1 VGLATTTVVADN
13 GHIPVRTLSRSAWR
27 FGCVSL
33 AGLVALAATVALRA
47 APGTAHGQSPA
58 PTVQAPIAQA
68 QMAQAPTAPVGSA
81 AEVDFIRDVQPLLER
96 HCAECH
102 GTKKARGRLRLHA
115 PEHLAKGGQSGAVV
129 LAGDVDQSL
138 LMRRVLGLDGEDRMP
153 LDADPLTDAE
163 LATLRG
169 WIASGAKLPAPAQ
182 STSADEVAEHWAYV
196 KPTRP
201 ALPAVAQPSW
211 VRTPIDRFVLARLDA
226 EKLAPSPEA
235 SRATL
240 LRRVTLDLTG
250 LPPTLE
256 EMAAFEADAAPGAY
270 ERAVDRLLASP
281 RYGERWARPWLDL
294 ARFADTNGYEKD
306 RRRDAWKYRDW
317 VIDALNDDL
326 PFDRFT
332 IEQLAGDMLPD
343 ATEAQR
349 IASGFHRNAMSNE
362 EGGVDP
368 DESMYEVL
376 VDRANTTATVWL
388 GTTLACAQC
397 HNHKYDPFSQK
408 DYFRLLAFFANPAY
422 ETQVSGDGTRYF
434 EATLDLATPE
444 QTARRTAVQAEI
456 KRLEKALAE
465 TTPALAEEQ
474 QAWETGIRNADSA
487 WVPLVPRDATATN
500 EVRLTPQPDGSILAS
515 GKNAEQTVYTV
526 TFETHA
532 EGITGL
538 RLEALPD
545 ASLPRGGPGRDAYG
559 HFRVTG
565 LAVSIAPLGGP
576 ATGEPLAIETV
587 RVDDAASSFEPG
599 DLLAGVDAG
608 AGRGTRRAWGIN
620 ALRETPRQPRRA
632 VLKAARPFGFAGGTR
647 ITLRIGQQDGSIGQG
662 IGRFR
667 VAVTSAADPLVGA
680 SLPPALRPIVLRTSG
695 ARAPADAEAV
705 AAQFR
710 RGAAAL
716 RPTRDALTAA
726 RKALVDLQIPS
737 TLVMQDRPGFER
749 PSYELRERGAFTARG
764 ERMYARTP
772 LALPAM
778 KDSLPAN
785 RLGLARWL
793 VDRDNPLVA
802 RVHVNRLWEQVFG
815 RGLVETSEDFG
826 TQGQAPSHPE
836 LLDWLA
842 VELMDRGWSQKTLL
856 RTIVTSATYRQA
868 SAVTPA
874 LVARDPYNRLLA
886 RGPRFRLEAEMIR
899 DGALAASGL
908 LSGKLHGPSVFPA
921 QPEGIWNMPYNEDRW
936 VESEGED
943 RHRRSL
949 YTFLRRTSPY
959 PMHMTFDATS
969 REYCAA
975 RRVRTNTPLQALTLL
990 NDRASFEAARALAAR
1005 VAPVADPAARATR
1018 AFRLVMA
1025 RDPKAAELTRLL
1037 AYADAERAHYAKRPD
1052 AAKLVAPTPAAGQSP
1067 ADAAAWTLAASV
1079 LLNLDETVTKN

>member
-1 VGLATTTVVADN
+1 VISR
-13 GHIPVRTLSRSAWR
+13 IPRGSPL
-27 FGCVSL
+27 
-33 AGLVALAATVALRA
+33 LVAAALTLAASFALRA
-47 APGTAHGQSPA
+47 APPGVGRAVQPA
-58 PTVQAPIAQA
+58 P
-68 QMAQAPTAPVGSA
+68 AQAPA
-81 AEVDFIRDVQPLLER
+81 AIDFARDVQPLLER
-96 HCAECH
+96 HCYECH
-102 GTKKARGRLRLHA
+102 GAKKARGRLRLHG
-115 PEHLAKGGQSGAVV
+115 PDQIAKGGQSGPAVV
-129 LAGDVDQSL
+129 GGDIEHSL
-138 LMRRVLGLDGEDRMP
+138 LMRRVLGLDDEDRMP
-153 LDADPLTDAE
+153 LDADPLSDGE

-169 WIASGAKLPAPAQ
+169 WIAAGAKMPAAAQ
-182 STSADEVAEHWAYV
+182 TTAATDVVEHWAYV
-196 KPTRP
+196 KPVRP
-201 ALPAVAQPSW
+201 PLPAVARDGW
-211 VRTPIDRFVLARLDA
+211 VRTPIDRFVLARLDK
-226 EKLAPSPEA
+226 EQLAPAPEA
-235 SRATL
+235 DRHTL

-256 EMAAFEADAAPGAY
+256 EIDAFLADTAPGAY

-294 ARFADTNGYEKD
+294 ARYADTNGYEKD
-306 RRRDAWKYRDW
+306 KRRDMWKYRDW
-317 VIDALNDDL
+317 VIDALNADM

-332 IEQLAGDMLPD
+332 VEQLAGDMLPE

-376 VDRANTTATVWL
+376 VDRVNTTATVWL
-388 GTTLACAQC
+388 GSTLACAQC

-408 DYFRLLAFFANPAY
+408 DYFRMLAFFANPAF
-422 ETQVSGDGTRYF
+422 ETQVSGDGTRYY
-434 EATLDLATPE
+434 EARLDLASSE
-444 QTARRTAVQAEI
+444 QAAQRTAAQAEI
-456 KRLEKALAE
+456 KRLEAALAE
-465 TTPALAEEQ
+465 TTPALAEGQRTWESEIRAADR
-474 QAWETGIRNADSA
+474 AWTVLA
-487 WVPLVPRDATATN
+487 PREATASNGVHLAT
-500 EVRLTPQPDGSILAS
+500 QPDGSILAS
-515 GKNAEQTVYTV
+515 GPNAELTTYTA
-526 TFETHA
+526 TFETKA
-532 EGITGL
+532 EGLTGL

-565 LAVSIAPLGGP
+565 LAVSIAPLAGGP
-576 ATGEPLAIETV
+576 ETPLAIETL
-587 RVDDAASSFEPG
+587 RVDDAASSFEPM
-599 DLLAGVDAG
+599 DLLGG
-608 AGRGTRRAWGIN
+608 APSGGRGKRGAWGIN
-620 ALRETPRQPRRA
+620 ALREKTRLPRHA
-632 VLKAARPFGFAGGTR
+632 VLQAARPFGFPGGTR
-647 ITLRIGQQDGSIGQG
+647 VTLRIAQEDGSIGQG

-667 VAVTSAADPLVGA
+667 LAATAAADPLIGA
-680 SLPPALRPIVLRTSG
+680 TLPPPLRPIVLRESA
-695 ARAPADAEAV
+695 ARAAGDADDV
-705 AAQFR
+705 ARQFR
-710 RGAAAL
+710 QTTPL
-716 RPTRDALTAA
+716 LKPTREALKAA
-726 RKALVDLQIPS
+726 RKALVDLQLPS

-749 PSYELRERGAFTARG
+749 PSYELRERGAFMSRG

-772 LALPAM
+772 LALPPM

-802 RVHVNRLWEQVFG
+802 RVQVNRLWEQLFG

-826 TQGQAPSHPE
+826 TQGQPPSHPE

-856 RTIVTSATYRQA
+856 RTMVTSATYRQS
-868 SAVTPA
+868 SAVSAA
-874 LVARDPYNRLLA
+874 LAERDPYNRLFA

-899 DGALAASGL
+899 DGELAASGL
-908 LSGKLHGPSVFPA
+908 LSDRVKGPSVFPA

-1005 VAPVADPAARATR
+1005 VASVPDDAGRARR
-1018 AFRLVMA
+1018 AFRLVVA
-1025 RDPKAAELTRLL
+1025 RDPKPAELARLL
-1037 AYADAERAHYAKRPD
+1037 AYVAAERTQFARRPE
-1052 AAKLVAPTPAAGQSP
+1052 AARSVAAAAAGPPAGQSA
-1067 ADAAAWTLAASV
+1067 ADAAAWTMAASV